1 MVLQAINPVLESTLG
16 RIRDLEDREAA
27 RMSRAM
33 EQTPEPEHPTPQRHA
48 GAPQSSGQVQPLH
61 ANEPGH
67 VPPCPGASLP
77 SPVRQVSAA
86 AESCAAAPHS
96 VRQRQVTS
104 GVIAPEAVAKPLADA
119 PLS

>member
-61 ANEPGH
+61 ANCKGVHSLMPDLGR
-67 VPPCPGASLP
+67 VLLIGGLASSSLRIPPE
-77 SPVRQVSAA
+77 V
-86 AESCAAAPHS
+86 
-96 VRQRQVTS
+96 
-104 GVIAPEAVAKPLADA
+104 
-119 PLS
+119 